1 MVRSHRKGSR
11 QISDLQ
17 KLEPASA
24 RRTEKMKLEI
34 DQQRLLSEIEALAA
48 ISDAESPAV
57 TRIVFTPTD
66 LKARAWMIT
75 HCEEA
80 GLAVRQDAIGNIF
93 ARWVGSDPAAPAVGT
108 GSHIDAIPNA
118 GKYDGVVGV
127 LGGLEAIRALQRS
140 GFRPRHS
147 IELLVFTAEEPTRFG
162 IGCLGSRM
170 LSGTLSADAARQ
182 LKDSEGVSLD
192 DVRERAGVSGELEA
206 VKLPS
211 GYYSAFVE
219 LHIEQGPR
227 LEGQG
232 IPLGVVTSI
241 AAPASL
247 RISIEGSGG
256 HAGGVLMPD
265 RRDALCAAAELI
277 LAVEN
282 AARSSGAADTV
293 ATVGVCDVFPG
304 AVNSIPSR
312 VGVTLDI
319 RDTDLARRDGAMQ
332 TIERASRDIAAKR
345 HVSIQSELLNADAPA
360 DCAPEVSAALAESCR
375 KHGSRFLEMVSRAY
389 HDSLFISRIAP
400 TGMLFI
406 PCRNGYSHR
415 PDEYAAPEDITRG
428 ALVLAEALAKLC
440 SSSR

>member
-1 MVRSHRKGSR
+1 
-11 QISDLQ
+11 
-17 KLEPASA
+17 
-24 RRTEKMKLEI
+24 MKIEV
-34 DQQRLLSEIEALAA
+34 DRQRLISEIEALAS
-48 ISDAESPAV
+48 ISDAEPPAV
-57 TRIVFTPTD
+57 TRIVFTPAD
-66 LKARAWMIT
+66 LKGRAWLKAR
-75 HCEEA
+75 CEEA
-80 GLAVRQDAIGNIF
+80 GLAVRQDPIGNTF
-93 ARWVGSDPAAPAVGT
+93 ARWTGSDPALPPVGT

-182 LKDSEGVSLD
+182 FKDSEGASLD
-192 DVRERAGVSGELEA
+192 EVRERAGVFGDLEA

-265 RRDALCAAAELI
+265 RRDALCAAAETI
-277 LAVEN
+277 LAIED
-282 AARSSGAADTV
+282 AARNSGAIDTV
-293 ATVGVCDVFPG
+293 ATVGICEVFPG

-312 VGVTLDI
+312 VRLSADI
-319 RDTDLARRDGAMQ
+319 RDTDLERRDDVMQ
-332 TIERASRDIAAKR
+332 QIETASQAISAKR
-345 HVSIQSELLNADAPA
+345 RVPIHSEVLNADAPA
-360 DCAPEVSAALAESCR
+360 NCAPAVLEALSESCEQ
-375 KHGSRFLEMVSRAY
+375 HHLEFVPIVSRAY
-389 HDSLFISRIAP
+389 HDSLFMSRIVP
-400 TGMLFI
+400 TAMLFI

-415 PDEYAAPEDITRG
+415 PDEYASPEDIARG
-428 ALVLAEALAKLC
+428 TLVLAETLAAL
-440 SSSR
+440 SQ